1 MNIISIFNNKGG
13 VGKSTLAYH
22 VAYTLALKGHKTLM
36 VDLDPQSNLTLNAIS
51 PSDLE
56 TIWQR
61 EEPFIQN
68 FKNSLKENNLTQQ
81 KYFEQTCS
89 IHSLLKPVEDGIFE
103 EVFVG
108 KPIKVNNNEKLGLIP
123 GSLTL
128 HMYETKLNENWA
140 GAFNASPQ
148 SLRLIDAIRDI
159 CLKAEEKYGYEFAII
174 DTSPS
179 LGLLN
184 KVIISTSTAF
194 FVPCMPDMFSSVG
207 LKNIGNAL
215 ATWKKDFENI
225 EVAKIRNQQTSLS
238 IPEIYRQLPNEYS
251 VNFLGYTLY
260 NAKKYQRKDRKAN
273 KWHLAKAH
281 FAYAEKIPDIIS
293 QNIPNSSYSFLS
305 PEELR
310 EPIGGIAI
318 MHSHNTFPSTSQ
330 SLNVPMWEV
339 PSKSLNNSIKGN
351 RKRYEETKEKYSDF
365 VDNLLLRI
373 EKLNNSQ
380 QTNKP

>member
-36 VDLDPQSNLTLNAIS
+36 VDLDPQSNLTLNAIP
-51 PSDLE
+51 PSELE
-56 TIWQR
+56 AIWQR

-68 FKNSLKENNLTQQ
+68 FKDALKEHNLTQQ
-81 KYFEQTCS
+81 EYFEQTCS

-103 EVFVG
+103 DVFVG
-108 KPIKVNNNEKLGLIP
+108 KPIEVNNNKNLGLLP

-140 GAFNASPQ
+140 GAFNAAPQ
-148 SLRLIDAIRDI
+148 SLRSIDAIRNI
-159 CLKAEEKYGYEFAII
+159 CLKAKEKYGYEFAII

-215 ATWKKDFENI
+215 TIWRKDFENI
-225 EVAKIRNQQTSLS
+225 EVAKIRNQSTSDLN
-238 IPEIYRQLPNEYS
+238 IAEIYQQLTNEYS

-260 NAKKYQRKDRKAN
+260 NAKKYQRKNRNTN
-273 KWHLAKAH
+273 KWHLARAH
-281 FAYAEKIPDIIS
+281 FEYAEKIPDIIS
-293 QNIPNSSYSFLS
+293 QNIPKNSYSFLS
-305 PEELR
+305 AEEMR

-339 PSKSLNNSIKGN
+339 PSKSSNNSIKGN
-351 RKRYEETKEKYSDF
+351 RKKYEETKEKYSDF
-365 VDNLLLRI
+365 VDDLLVRLG
-373 EKLNNSQ
+373 KLNNNS
-380 QTNKP
+380 K